1 MNEKMEEL
9 LTFYALDALTDAERQ
24 QVEAYVAANPEAR
37 LRLDEM
43 LSTASALAYASE
55 PMDPPPALK
64 RTLMDRVNADAE
76 KRFAPAAPIR
86 TSAWSRFI
94 ESIQP
99 RAGSLFPQA
108 VAAFSLF
115 MALAIGAWGLSLRNE
130 LKNLQTQGAQ
140 LQEELAE
147 QRAQLQEELAEQ
159 QALLGLIASP
169 SSQTFAILG
178 TDHQP
183 ESYGKLIAD
192 SETGSAVLVVAG
204 LQPLAA
210 GKTYE
215 FWLIE
220 GDTPPVAAGLFE
232 VNEEGRAIL
241 KVSQAVTPG
250 SYDAVGVSVEP
261 RGGSE
266 QPTGDIVMLSELN

>member
-9 LTFYALDALTDAERQ
+9 LTFYALDAVTDSERQ

-43 LSTASALAYASE
+43 IRTASALAYASE
-55 PMDPPPALK
+55 PLAPPPALK

-76 KRFAPAAPIR
+76 KRFAPPAPIH

-94 ESIQP
+94 ESIQS

-108 VAAFSLF
+108 VTVFSLF
-115 MALAIGAWGLSLRNE
+115 IALAVGAWGLSLRNE
-130 LKNLQTQGAQ
+130 MKSLQAQTAQ
-140 LQEELAE
+140 LQE
-147 QRAQLQEELAEQ
+147 QVKQQQEAL
-159 QALLGLIASP
+159 ALLTSP
-169 SSQTFAILG
+169 NAQTFFVPG

-183 ESYGKLIAD
+183 GSRGRLIAD
-192 SETGSAVLVVAG
+192 AETGLAVLVVDG
-204 LQPLAA
+204 LQQLEA

-220 GDTPPVAAGLFE
+220 GDKPPVAAGVFE
-232 VNEEGRAIL
+232 VNEEGHATL
-241 KVSQAVTPG
+241 KVSHTVTPG
-250 SYDAVGVSVEP
+250 SYNAIGVSVEP
-261 RGGSE
+261 EGGSV
-266 QPTGDIVMLSELN
+266 QPTGDIVMLGEID

>member
-9 LTFYALDALTDAERQ
+9 LTFYALDAVTDAERQ

-43 LSTASALAYASE
+43 LNTASTLAYASE
-55 PMDPPPALK
+55 PLDPPPALK

-76 KRFAPAAPIR
+76 KRFASPAPIQ

-94 ESIQP
+94 ESLQP

-115 MALAIGAWGLSLRNE
+115 IALAVGAWGLSLRDE
-130 LKNLQTQGAQ
+130 LNSLQAQATQ
-140 LQEELAE
+140 LQEEVAK
-147 QRAQLQEELAEQ
+147 QQEVL
-159 QALLGLIASP
+159 ALLASP
-169 SSQTFAILG
+169 TAQVFVVAG

-183 ESYGKLIAD
+183 GSHGKLIAD

-204 LQPLAA
+204 LQQLEE
-210 GKTYE
+210 GKIYE

-220 GDTPPVAAGLFE
+220 GETPVAAGIFE

-241 KVSQAVTPG
+241 KVSRAVTPG
-250 SYDAVGVSVEP
+250 LYDAVGVSVEP
-261 RGGSE
+261 QGGSE
-266 QPTGDIVMLSELN
+266 QPTGAIVMLSELN

>member
-9 LTFYALDALTDAERQ
+9 LTFYALDAVTDSERQ

-55 PMDPPPALK
+55 PLAPPPALK

-76 KRFAPAAPIR
+76 KRFAPPAPIQP
-86 TSAWSRFI
+86 SAWSRFI
-94 ESIQP
+94 KSLQP

-115 MALAIGAWGLSLRNE
+115 IALAVGAWGLSLRNE
-130 LKNLQTQGAQ
+130 MKSLQAQTAQ
-140 LQEELAE
+140 LQAE
-147 QRAQLQEELAEQ
+147 VAEQ
-159 QALLGLIASP
+159 QEMLAVIASLNTE
-169 SSQTFAILG
+169 TFEVAG
-178 TDHQP
+178 TESQP
-183 ESYGKLIAD
+183 ESYGRLFAD
-192 SETGSAVLVVAG
+192 TETGSAVLVVAG
-204 LQPLAA
+204 LDQLEA

-215 FWLIE
+215 FWLIKGE
-220 GDTPPVAAGLFE
+220 TPVAAGTFE
-232 VNEEGRAIL
+232 VNEEGGATL
-241 KVSQAVTPG
+241 KVSHAVTPG

-261 RGGSE
+261 EGGSE
-266 QPTGDIVMLSELN
+266 QPTGAIVMLSGLD